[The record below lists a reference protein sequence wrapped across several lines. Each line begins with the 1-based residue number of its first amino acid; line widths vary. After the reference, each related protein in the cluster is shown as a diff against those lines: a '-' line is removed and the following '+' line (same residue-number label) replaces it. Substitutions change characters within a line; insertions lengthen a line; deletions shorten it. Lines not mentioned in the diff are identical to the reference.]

1 MQAAEETLASA
12 RYGRRKP
19 PLPEGPAPQSEHRA
33 LLIAYFSMRYV
44 LLPRLK
50 IRKVLPKSYSVVSP
64 RSTLKRSRAR
74 LLSASDP
81 AVTAGKPGAWRQPSA
96 SRSSL
101 PSLDDRP
108 LPSVVASPSPYRSVK
123 LSSGSLTP
131 DAGSRTSD
139 VCFSHAPVIRP
150 PGLDRLLDVRA
161 G

>member
-1 MQAAEETLASA
+1 
-12 RYGRRKP
+12 
-19 PLPEGPAPQSEHRA
+19 
-33 LLIAYFSMRYV
+33 V

-108 LPSVVASPSPYRSVK
+108 LPSVVGFHPLIDP
-123 LSSGSLTP
+123 
-131 DAGSRTSD
+131 
-139 VCFSHAPVIRP
+139 
-150 PGLDRLLDVRA
+150 
-161 G
+161 